1 MERGNVGSEFK
12 PRISQQQKKVVDK
25 SFTHW
30 YVPLGYKVGVTHI
43 YILSHIVAQEEVYE
57 KWLFIVTFF
66 KKLLD
71 GTSSIWYYS
80 FSSRFYS

>member
-1 MERGNVGSEFK
+1 
-12 PRISQQQKKVVDK
+12 
-25 SFTHW
+25 
-30 YVPLGYKVGVTHI
+30 VPLGYKVGVTHI